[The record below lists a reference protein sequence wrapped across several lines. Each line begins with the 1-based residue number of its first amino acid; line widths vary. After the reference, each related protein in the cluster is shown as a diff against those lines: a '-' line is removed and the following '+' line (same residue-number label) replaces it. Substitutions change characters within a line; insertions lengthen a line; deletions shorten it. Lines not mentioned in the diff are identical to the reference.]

1 MATEKLNATSP
12 SAVEPDE
19 APFVGSRPSWLAG
32 VPRWVVLAA
41 ISAITFAISAM
52 SVLQNRPDFGAALPL
67 LALALIGA
75 LALLG
80 MRRFPIAVVLITT
93 VLRLIEPMS
102 SLAQLPAL
110 YALGAYGKK
119 NWQIW
124 GVAVLCVLEE
134 PLAWLVKG
142 FHGNFE
148 ALLSNLV
155 VWSLF
160 LFFPVVVGRYMAGR
174 RTRLV
179 HWVERAERAER
190 ERSLIAERTRS
201 EERARIAREMHDSVA
216 HQVSLVVVHA
226 GALEMVAKADP
237 EKAASA
243 AATIQQVGRGALDEL
258 RQMIGV
264 LRANPGD
271 ETPEPPQPKL
281 KDLESLVSAS
291 RDAGLDV
298 ELVLTG
304 DRRDLADQVERAAY
318 RVVQEALTNVHKHAG
333 GARATV
339 ALDYRPKQLAL
350 SVRNGRPAAGFQR
363 SLPSGGQGLI
373 GLAERVQLAGGE
385 ISSGR
390 LPDGGFEVSATL
402 PAQPREL
409 S

>member
-1 MATEKLNATSP
+1 MAIEKLSTS
-12 SAVEPDE
+12 SSNTAE

-32 VPRWVVLAA
+32 LPRWVVLAA
-41 ISAITFAISAM
+41 ISAIFSFLSAW
-52 SVLQNRPDFGAALPL
+52 SVLQNRPELPDALPL
-67 LALALIGA
+67 LVPALAGS

-80 MRRFPIAVVLITT
+80 MRRFPTAVAIVNTALHL
-93 VLRLIEPMS
+93 VAPLG
-102 SLAQLPAL
+102 SLALFPAL
-110 YALGAYGKK
+110 YALGAYGRKS
-119 NWQIW
+119 WQIW
-124 GVAVLCVLEE
+124 GITAISALS
-134 PLAWLVKG
+134 LVRL
-142 FHGNFE
+142 NDMSAQNAQALITSIVMQ
-148 ALLSNLV
+148 ALLYS
-155 VWSLF
+155 
-160 LFFPVVVGRYMAGR
+160 FPVVIGRYMASR
-174 RTRLV
+174 RARLV

-190 ERSLIAERTRS
+190 ERALIAERTRS

-226 GALEMVAKADP
+226 GALEMVAKNDP

-271 ETPEPPQPKL
+271 DTPEPPQPKL
-281 KDLESLVSAS
+281 DDVEKLVSAS
-291 RDAGLDV
+291 REAGLDV
-298 ELVLTG
+298 ELAITG
-304 DRRDLADQVERAAY
+304 DRRDLSDQVERAAY

-339 ALDYRPKQLAL
+339 SLEYREKKLAV
-350 SVRNGRPAAGFQR
+350 SIRNGRPAAGFQR

-385 ISSGR
+385 ISSGQ
-390 LPDGGFEVSATL
+390 LPDGGFEVSAAL
-402 PAQPREL
+402 PAREV

>member
-1 MATEKLNATSP
+1 MATEKLSTSSP
-12 SAVEPDE
+12 STPEPDE
-19 APFVGSRPSWLAG
+19 APFVGTRPSWLAG
-32 VPRWVVLAA
+32 VPRWVLLAVV
-41 ISAITFAISAM
+41 SAVTFGLSAL
-52 SVLQNRPDFGAALPL
+52 SIVQNNPDFGDALPL
-67 LALALIGA
+67 LAGALLAA
-75 LALLG
+75 LALFG
-80 MRRFPIAVVLITT
+80 MRRYPVVVLLAVT
-93 VLRLIEPMS
+93 VAHVLVSMS
-102 SLAQLPAL
+102 FALFPAL
-110 YALGAYGKK
+110 YALGAYGRRG
-119 NWQIW
+119 WHVW
-124 GVAVLCVLEE
+124 SVATLAVLVEVGWSIGEFRPDLDVL
-134 PLAWLVKG
+134 VTG
-142 FHGNFE
+142 VVIR
-148 ALLSNLV
+148 ALILL
-155 VWSLF
+155 
-160 LFFPVVVGRYMAGR
+160 FPVVVGRYMAGR
-174 RTRLV
+174 RARLV

-190 ERSLIAERTRS
+190 ERALIAERTRS

-281 KDLESLVSAS
+281 KDLEALVSAS
-291 RDAGLDV
+291 REAGLDV
-298 ELVLTG
+298 ELALTG
-304 DRRDLADQVERAAY
+304 DRRDLSDQVERAAY

-339 ALDYRPKQLAL
+339 ALDYGPKQLAV
-350 SVRNGRPAAGFQR
+350 SIRNGRPAAGFQR

-385 ISSGR
+385 ISSGQ

-402 PAQPREL
+402 PAQPRDL

>member
-1 MATEKLNATSP
+1 MATEKLSAP
-12 SAVEPDE
+12 SSSTPEPE
-19 APFVGSRPSWLAG
+19 EEPFVGTRPSWLAG
-32 VPRWVVLAA
+32 VPRWVLLVTV
-41 ISAITFAISAM
+41 SAVTFGLSTWSI
-52 SVLQNRPDFGAALPL
+52 VQNNPDFGDALPKL
-67 LALALIGA
+67 VGALAAA

-80 MRRFPIAVVLITT
+80 MRRFPVTVLLATT
-93 VLRLIEPMS
+93 VVHVLVPLSMG
-102 SLAQLPAL
+102 QLPAL
-110 YALGAYGKK
+110 YSLGAYGRKS
-119 NWQIW
+119 WQVW
-124 GVAVLCVLEE
+124 SVA
-134 PLAWLVKG
+134 A
-142 FHGNFE
+142 
-148 ALLSNLV
+148 LV
-155 VWSLF
+155 VLVEVTWTFWPFDVNPDVLVTG
-160 LFFPVVVGRYMAGR
+160 LVMRALVLLFPVVVGRYMAGR
-174 RTRLV
+174 RARLV

-190 ERSLIAERTRS
+190 ERALIAERTRS

-281 KDLESLVSAS
+281 KDLEALVSAS
-291 RDAGLDV
+291 REAGLDV
-298 ELVLTG
+298 ELEITG
-304 DRRDLADQVERAAY
+304 DRRDLSDQVERAAY

-339 ALDYRPKQLAL
+339 SLDYGPKQLAV
-350 SVRNGRPAAGFQR
+350 SIRNGRPAAGFQR

-385 ISSGR
+385 IRSGQ
-390 LPDGGFEVSATL
+390 LPDGGFEIAAAL
-402 PAQPREL
+402 PAQPRDL